1 MSQRRKLGE
10 MLLAEGLIDEMQL
23 RSALGEQRRWGWRLG
38 VTLVHMGFID
48 EDRLVGL
55 LSRQFRLPLAR
66 LDGKRIHSKAL
77 ELVPEEIAERFHCI
91 PLFVKEDG
99 SSTTLFLGMED
110 PSDLSVI
117 DDLRFRTGIA
127 IVPILVAPSER
138 EAAIERHYRKPPEV
152 ELEAEVAVGEAEAPL
167 AGEITGTLA
176 LGMVDEASPQP
187 HLDVTQPLVHEE
199 MPSGARPAPIKVMPR
214 DMLNALSELLLEKGI
229 LSLEELAE
237 RVLQVQSRRPVKD

>member
-1 MSQRRKLGE
+1 MAQRRKLGE

-66 LDGKRIHSKAL
+66 LDGKRIQPKAL
-77 ELVPEEIAERFHCI
+77 ELVPEELAERFHCI
-91 PLFVKEDG
+91 PLYLREDG
-99 SSTTLFLGMED
+99 ATQTLFLGMED

-152 ELEAEVAVGEAEAPL
+152 ELEAEAEAPL

-187 HLDVTQPLVHEE
+187 HLDVTQPLLHEG
-199 MPSGARPAPIKVMPR
+199 MPSEARPASIKVMPR

-237 RVLQVQSRRPVKD
+237 RVLQVQSRRPAKD